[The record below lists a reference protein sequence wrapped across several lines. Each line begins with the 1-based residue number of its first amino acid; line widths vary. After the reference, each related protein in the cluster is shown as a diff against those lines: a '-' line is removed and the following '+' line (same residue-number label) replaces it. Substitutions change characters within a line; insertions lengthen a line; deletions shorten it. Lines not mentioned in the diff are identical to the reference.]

1 MFKRNSI
8 SAGALSSIVFAML
21 CLFPSVVSAQ
31 GSQEQQQKDPP
42 PLKGSR
48 SNIHYNKTGVGRF
61 DPIMIHLGKASGDT
75 VATRKIAD
83 ADNDGKLSEAESV
96 FDFGA
101 LPAGDY
107 VLTLGRLNEKIDSVQ
122 TALAGRISI
131 TGAGGGKIE
140 KDWKLEAKAAD
151 ATSPGQRVSGLST
164 QINGLRIPFKAD
176 RQTRIAGR
184 VVVDRPVKRPQ

>member
-1 MFKRNSI
+1 MFKRNSVSVTF
-8 SAGALSSIVFAML
+8 SAIIFTML
-21 CLFPSVVSAQ
+21 CLFPSVVGAQ
-31 GSQEQQQKDPP
+31 APAERQEDKPA
-42 PLKGSR
+42 KGSR
-48 SNIHYNKTGVGRF
+48 SNIDKTGVGRF
-61 DPIMIHLGKASGDT
+61 DPIMIHLGKASGET

-122 TALAGRISI
+122 TGLSGRISI
-131 TGAGGGKIE
+131 TGAGGGSIE

-151 ATSPGQRVSGLST
+151 ATSSGQRASGLST
-164 QINGLRIPFKAD
+164 QINGLRIPLTAD
-176 RQTRIAGR
+176 SQTKIAGR
-184 VVVDRPVKRPQ
+184 VVVDKPVKRPRY